1 MEPIRALVLNRRAR
15 GRAAS
20 ALLLALAFA
29 APLRAAQREGAL
41 APNVL
46 LVYADDMRADAFGAA
61 GNPAL
66 RTPHIDRLAARGT
79 SFERAYCMG
88 SPHGAV
94 CVPSRAMLH
103 TGRAYFRLDL
113 DRFTGAVT
121 LGQALGRAGYRT
133 FATGKWHNGFE
144 PFERSFQA
152 AENVLFSGM
161 SDHHLVPVRHFDG
174 RNLSA
179 ERTASGHSSD
189 LFADSA
195 ARFIATCERDQPY
208 FCYLAFT
215 APHDPRDAPQPYA
228 HRHYADLPPLP
239 PNFLPQQPWDIGMLT
254 VRDEV
259 LAPWPRPPAVIR
271 QQLAEYYALIEHMD
285 AALGRVLAAV
295 AARDDGRAT
304 VIVFAAD
311 NGLALGSHGLLGK
324 QSVFEHSLA
333 VPLIVVAPGVPA
345 GSTCNALVSL
355 CDLYP
360 TLLELTGAVGD
371 REGLFG
377 ESLVPLARGTAAGSR
392 DALLLA
398 IGDTQRAVTDGRYK
412 LIVYPRIDRKR
423 LFDLASDPY
432 ERIDL
437 AARPEHAARIAALT
451 ERLTALQREVGDD
464 APLSVPD
471 PAPAEVDLSGHPRTP
486 DRWQPRWIREKYFGE
501 AR

>member
-1 MEPIRALVLNRRAR
+1 
-15 GRAAS
+15 
-20 ALLLALAFA
+20 
-29 APLRAAQREGAL
+29 
-41 APNVL
+41 
-46 LVYADDMRADAFGAA
+46 LVYADDLRADAFGAA

-66 RTPHIDRLAARGT
+66 DTPHIDGLAARGT
-79 SFERAYCMG
+79 SFVRAYCMG
-88 SPHGAV
+88 APHGAV
-94 CVPSRAMLH
+94 CIPSRAMLH

-121 LGQALGRAGYRT
+121 LGEALGRGGYRT
-133 FATGKWHNGFE
+133 FATGKWHNGVE
-144 PFERSFQA
+144 PFERSFQS

-161 SDHHLVPVRHFDG
+161 SDHNLVPVRHFDG

-179 ERTASGHSSD
+179 ERTATEHSSD

-195 ARFIATCERDQPY
+195 ARFIRGCDRDRPY

-285 AALGRVLAAV
+285 HALGRVLAAV
-295 AARDDGRAT
+295 EARDDGRDT

-324 QSVFEHSLA
+324 QSVFEHSLR
-333 VPLIVVAPGVPA
+333 VPLILVAPGVA
-345 GSTCNALVSL
+345 ADATCTDLVSL

-360 TLLELTGAVGD
+360 TLLELAGVSGD

-377 ESLVPLARGTAAGSR
+377 RSLVPVAQGNPAGAR

-398 IGDTQRAVTDGRYK
+398 IGATQRAVTDGRYK
-412 LIVYPRIDRKR
+412 LIRYPRIDRVR
-423 LFDLASDPY
+423 LFDLASDPH
-432 ERIDL
+432 ERYDL
-437 AARPEHAARIAALT
+437 AQRPEHAARVAALS
-451 ERLTALQREVGDD
+451 ERLAALQREVGDD
-464 APLSVPD
+464 APLTVPD
-471 PAPAEVDLSGHPRTP
+471 PAPAEIDLTDHPRTP
-486 DRWQPRWIREKYFGE
+486 DRWQPRWIRAKYFGE
-501 AR
+501 NH